1 MKEKL
6 LELMKSEDLRPGQFA
21 EMLGV
26 NPAGISH
33 ILAGRNKPG
42 FDLLQKILN
51 RFPRVNPDWLI
62 MDKGPMYRSDGDGTA
77 PYDENH
83 EPLSAGHVASSGVT
97 SEQTGNNEVRATTT
111 ASSINSDLFSTV
123 SREHG
128 RVKKIVIF
136 YEDGTFESFSP
147 VQ

>member
-6 LELMKSEDLRPGQFA
+6 LELMKNEDLRPGQLA
-21 EMLGV
+21 ELLGV

-51 RFPRVNPDWLI
+51 RFPNINPDWLI
-62 MDKGPMYRSDGDGTA
+62 LDKGSMYRDDA
-77 PYDENH
+77 
-83 EPLSAGHVASSGVT
+83 
-97 SEQTGNNEVRATTT
+97 ATEHT
-111 ASSINSDLFSTV
+111 ASEKSADNPMHSVPQPITPQPTDSLTADAATSTTPTSAHQFSNL
-123 SREHG
+123 SNAHG
-128 RVKKIVIF
+128 KVRKIVIL

-147 VQ
+147 MQ